1 VPRPTR
7 CRFAPARRR
16 DRNPRDFSLH
26 PVRPPPSNFLRRPR
40 HQVDV
45 AGAQHDPLVP
55 LADAI
60 RVVTGRAA
68 SAAERE
74 RFSRYLDLLLVWNRT
89 HRMTA
94 LSSPAAIGRIL
105 FQDSLLMLPLLPGGG
120 IKVVDIGAGAGIPG
134 VPLRIVEPRIQLTL
148 IEARRKRVS
157 FLSSLK
163 RELDLSDVE
172 ILEGRAEDIVK
183 QHPEKSG
190 VFDVAICRAI
200 AQTRSLL
207 VAIASYLKP
216 RGVFI
221 APGPPRPGK
230 LPVMPPTLV
239 ARWEMVPF
247 PGLGLKRSFLIA
259 RRNP

>member
-1 VPRPTR
+1 VPRATR

-16 DRNPRDFSLH
+16 DRDPRDFSLH
-26 PVRPPPSNFLRRPR
+26 SVRCLPSNFLCGPRR
-40 HQVDV
+40 QVDV
-45 AGAQHDPLVP
+45 AGAQHDPLVR

-74 RFSRYLDLLLVWNRT
+74 RFSRYLALLLVWNRT

-105 FQDSLLMLPLLPGGG
+105 FQDSLLLLPLLPGGG

-157 FLSSLK
+157 FLSALR
-163 RELDLSDVE
+163 RELDLSDLE
-172 ILEGRAEDIVK
+172 ILEGRAEDVIK

-190 VFDVAICRAI
+190 VFDVVLSRAL
-200 AQTRSLL
+200 ARTPALL
-207 VAIASYLKP
+207 VAIGGYLRP
-216 RGVFI
+216 GGIFI
-221 APGPPRPGK
+221 APGPPRPGR
-230 LPVMPPTLV
+230 LPEMPPILA
-239 ARWEMVPF
+239 ARWEVVPF
-247 PGLGLKRSFLIA
+247 PGLDLERCFLVA
-259 RRNP
+259 SRNP